1 MNGFRL
7 KYPPKDSDHRRGD
20 LEAPIILVEY
30 GDFECPYCA
39 SAVQKIENLI
49 RYFGSEMCFIYRHFP
64 IIKIHPNAGVAA
76 VASEAADLQGKFW
89 EMHHILFENYQNLE
103 GDKLLYLARDLKLDL
118 RLFSNDMEF
127 EKLATRVQQDVS
139 EGLNNGIVSTPAFF
153 LNEILLKAI
162 PTVEEIAIKLKD
174 APLLKHQQK
183 SPQDEHPTR
192 LDFH

>member
-89 EMHHILFENYQNLE
+89 EMH
-103 GDKLLYLARDLKLDL
+103 DLLYAGFPDLSRNRIMGYARQLNLDVK
-118 RLFSNDMEF
+118 RFTAEVDSH
-127 EKLATRVQQDVS
+127 KYKARVAAEEQEGQAAGVS
-139 EGLNNGIVSTPAFF
+139 GTPTFFFNGRKYNGTFTAAAV
-153 LNEILLKAI
+153 
-162 PTVEEIAIKLKD
+162 V
-174 APLLKHQQK
+174 PLLRKEFK
-183 SPQDEHPTR
+183 
-192 LDFH
+192 